1 MFKINNETF
10 TLKTKD
16 ATIKIEENNKI
27 LNINFLTYIVV
38 FNERMDDINIKVNFN
53 INENSIKELNNKEYK
68 FNYEVLTPTWNDH
81 GVGTIKFIDIVGN
94 IAKVNLVFNNLY
106 NYEIE
111 TNMEFTWLILD
122 NNDYTLEDINNYI
135 DISDIEEIPFITEE
149 NNTKETR
156 YMFVK
161 QKEEITW
168 M

>member
-53 INENSIKELNNKEYK
+53 INENSIKELNKKEYK

-81 GVGTIKFIDIVGN
+81 EVGTIKFIDIVGN

-111 TNMEFTWLILD
+111 TNIEFTWLILD